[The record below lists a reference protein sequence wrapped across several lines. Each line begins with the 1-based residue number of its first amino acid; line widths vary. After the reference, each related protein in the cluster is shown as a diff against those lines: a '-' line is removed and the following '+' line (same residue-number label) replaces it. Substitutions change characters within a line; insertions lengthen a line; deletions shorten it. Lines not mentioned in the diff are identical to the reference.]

1 MQFLFD
7 RFAEAAEHPAFVDR
21 DRRVSYGE
29 VLAVIA
35 EQEHALETAGVL
47 RGSVVVVVAD
57 YSPDV
62 FCFLMALARRAC
74 VAVPVTPTSVIEK
87 DTILKLSEAGWVAE
101 FDEGGRDP
109 HLTPTGARP
118 TNDLLVQFLE
128 TGHPGLILFSSGST
142 GLPKAILHDFEL
154 VAEKFRK
161 RSAPV
166 VAIAFLLL
174 DHFGGINTILSITSG
189 LGTVVTVGDRS
200 VAGICRAIEAHRVEI
215 LPTTPSFL
223 NLLVRSDM
231 VKQFDLSSLKRV
243 TYGTE
248 VMPQATLDRL
258 RQCFPG
264 VILQQTYGLSELG
277 VLRSKSHPNGSL
289 WVRIGGEGFQTKV
302 VDDILWIK
310 SDYAMVGYLNAPS
323 PFDAQGWF
331 NTQDEVEVDG
341 EWFRILGRVTD
352 LINVAGQKVYPAEIE
367 EVILALDNV
376 EDVAVYGEKNALLG
390 QIVVAKVVTRTP
402 EPVASLKQRIRKVCL
417 ERLAPFKVPSKV
429 LLAED
434 GLYSVRLKKVRG
446 EVGQ

>member
-1 MQFLFD
+1 MQFLFA
-7 RFAEAAEHPAFVDR
+7 RFAEAPGHAAFVDR
-21 DRRVSYGE
+21 EQRVNYGE
-29 VLAVIA
+29 VLAIIA
-35 EQEHALETAGVL
+35 EQERWLEAAGVL

-57 YSPDV
+57 YSPEV

-74 VAVPVTPTSVIEK
+74 VAVPVTATSVIEK
-87 DTILKLSEAGWVAE
+87 DTILTLSEAGWVAE
-101 FDEGGRDP
+101 FDGSSGEPR
-109 HLTPTGARP
+109 LTPTGRRP
-118 TNDLLVQFLE
+118 TNGLLVQFLE

-161 RSAPV
+161 RGAPV

-200 VAGICRAIEAHRVEI
+200 VAGICRAIEAHQVEI

-231 VKQFDLSSLKRV
+231 LKQFDLSSLKRI

-258 RQCFPG
+258 RQSFPG
-264 VILQQTYGLSELG
+264 VLLQQTYGLSELG
-277 VLRSKSHPNGSL
+277 VLRSKSRADGSL
-289 WVRIGGEGFQTKV
+289 WVGIGGEGFQTKV
-302 VDDILWIK
+302 VDGILWIK

-323 PFDAQGWF
+323 PFDAEGWF
-331 NTQDEVEVDG
+331 NTQDKVEVDG
-341 EWFRILGRVTD
+341 EWLRILGRVTD

-376 EDVAVYGEKNALLG
+376 EDVAVYGEKHALLG

-417 ERLAPFKVPSKV
+417 ERLASFKVPSKV
-429 LLAED
+429 VLAQE
-434 GLYSVRLKKVRG
+434 GLYSARLKKRRG
-446 EVGQ
+446 S

>member
-7 RFAEAAEHPAFVDR
+7 RFAETPGQTAFVDGT
-21 DRRVSYGE
+21 RRTTYGE
-29 VLAVIA
+29 VLVATAEHEQRLDAV
-35 EQEHALETAGVL
+35 GVP

-74 VAVPVTPTSVIEK
+74 VAVPATPTSVIER
-87 DTILKLSEAGWVAE
+87 DTILKLSEAGWIAE
-101 FDEGGRDP
+101 FDAGDRAP
-109 HLTPTGARP
+109 RLTPTGTRP
-118 TNDLLVQFLE
+118 TNQLLVRFLE
-128 TGHPGLILFSSGST
+128 TGNPGLILFSSGST
-142 GLPKAILHDFEL
+142 GLPKAILHNFDL
-154 VAEKFRK
+154 VAEKVRK
-161 RSAPV
+161 RGAPV

-189 LGTVVTVGDRS
+189 LGTVVTVSDRS

-231 VKQFDLSSLKRV
+231 VKQFDLGSLKRI

-248 VMPQATLDRL
+248 VMPQSTLDRL
-258 RQCFPG
+258 RQSFPN
-264 VILQQTYGLSELG
+264 VLLQQTYGLSELG
-277 VLRSKSHPNGSL
+277 VLRSQSRPDGSL
-289 WVRIGGEGFQTKV
+289 WVRIGGQGFQTKV

-310 SDYAMVGYLNAPS
+310 SEYAMVGYLNAPS

-331 NTQDEVEVDG
+331 NTQDKVEVEG

-376 EDVAVYGEKNALLG
+376 EDVAVYGEKHALLG
-390 QIVVAKVVTRTP
+390 QIVVAKIVTRVP
-402 EPVASLKQRIRKVCL
+402 EAVASLKPRVRKACL
-417 ERLAPFKVPSKV
+417 ARLASFKVPSKV
-429 LLAED
+429 VLAEE
-434 GLYSVRLKKVRG
+434 GLYSVRLKKRRG
-446 EVGQ
+446 S